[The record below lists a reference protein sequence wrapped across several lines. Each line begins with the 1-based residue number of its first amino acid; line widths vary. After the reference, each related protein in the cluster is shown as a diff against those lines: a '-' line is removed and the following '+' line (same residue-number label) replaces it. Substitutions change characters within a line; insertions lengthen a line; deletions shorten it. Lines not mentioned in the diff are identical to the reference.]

1 MQVGNL
7 KTVSGRSL
15 NIEGRDFRVE
25 SVTAREAA
33 GITPAFR
40 LLEIRAQ
47 PALRVDLALPAEWNG
62 RLYMNG
68 NGGFAG
74 EPVDSPLRDLSR
86 ASALFQG
93 YAVVGSN
100 TGHDEAVDPLA
111 SFGGDREK
119 LIDYAYRAV
128 HQSVVVAKVL
138 LPLIYGR
145 GPEFTYF
152 EGCSTGGRQGLMAAQ
167 RYPEDFD
174 GIIAGC
180 PVLDLTGSQLWGIRT
195 GQWLADKGIGAP
207 QMKIIASVVN
217 HRFGAKE
224 GRNPEL
230 IDDPLGADFDPL
242 RDLPICEDGSNRE
255 HSSGGNSCLTR
266 QQAEAIACVYR
277 ETTLGRGRTFP
288 GLPIG
293 AEATGAGQPGFA
305 PLSGWEGWF
314 YPSPDGFFAGAPH
327 GVRVSFAE
335 SFLQGML
342 GYRGHWKDFDFSDRV
357 LQGLEALSV
366 LIDAVDPDLSR
377 FARAGGKLILY
388 HGLADAAVNPA
399 RTIAYFESV
408 KSRMGDTVD
417 GFARFFTPPGMFH
430 CFGGYG
436 PDRFDMLSS
445 LVKWVEQDMAPEMI
459 LASQVPDPTT
469 PQETLQRPLYPY
481 PAIPRYDG
489 HGDPN
494 AAASYKAVMRARYR

>member
-1 MQVGNL
+1 MSAGNPDA
-7 KTVSGRSL
+7 VQGRSL
-15 NIEGRDFRVE
+15 NIEGREFRVV
-25 SVTAREAA
+25 SVTTREPA
-33 GITPAFR
+33 GMTPAFR

-47 PALRVDLALPAEWNG
+47 PALRVDLALPEEWNG

-86 ASALFQG
+86 AIALFQG

-111 SFGGDREK
+111 SFGTDREK
-119 LIDYAYRAV
+119 LLDYAYRAV

-145 GPEFTYF
+145 GPAFTYF

-195 GQWLADKGIGAP
+195 GQWLADTGIGP
-207 QMKIIASVVN
+207 RQMKIIASVVN
-217 HRFGAKE
+217 KRFGAQE

-242 RDLPICEDGSNRE
+242 RDLPICEDGSQRDD
-255 HSSGGNSCLTR
+255 CLTR
-266 QQAEAIACVYR
+266 QQAEAIARVYR
-277 ETTLGRGRTFP
+277 ETSLGRGRTFP
-288 GLPIG
+288 GLPVG
-293 AEATGAGQPGFA
+293 AEGTGAGQPGFA

-335 SFLQGML
+335 SFLRGML
-342 GYRGHWKDFDFSDRV
+342 GYRGHWKDFDFSDQV
-357 LQGLEALSV
+357 LQGLDALSA
-366 LIDAVDPDLSR
+366 LIDAVDPDLSG
-377 FARAGGKLILY
+377 FARAGGKLLLY

-399 RTIAYFESV
+399 RTIAYFDSV
-408 KSRMGDTVD
+408 RSRMGDTLD
-417 GFARFFTPPGMFH
+417 RFMRFYTAPGMFH

-445 LVKWVEQDMAPEMI
+445 LVQWVEQDVAPDMI
-459 LASQVPDPTT
+459 LASQVPNPTK

-494 AAASYKAVMRARYR
+494 SVASYKAVMRVR